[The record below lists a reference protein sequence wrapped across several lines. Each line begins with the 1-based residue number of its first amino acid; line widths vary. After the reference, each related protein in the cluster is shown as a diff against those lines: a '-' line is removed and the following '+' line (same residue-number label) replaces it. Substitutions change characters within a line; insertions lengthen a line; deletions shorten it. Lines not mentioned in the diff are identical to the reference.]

1 VSRTR
6 KGSKGPGWE
15 PWSNR
20 DEREAERVRDLER
33 DAEGDSDDETSGRG
47 GTTNAP
53 TREEREA
60 IRARVEKA
68 TPGPWLW
75 GWSDHLVWLA
85 VVGGAASVI
94 CRIHNEVSG
103 LPLTKEDQD
112 NAAFIA
118 AARYDVPRLLEA
130 LEEAEREGAKYKLEA
145 ENYFIALCLIKNHGS
160 DDPAKLKEIARGW
173 LGSEP

>member
-1 VSRTR
+1 M
-6 KGSKGPGWE
+6 
-15 PWSNR
+15 
-20 DEREAERVRDLER
+20 
-33 DAEGDSDDETSGRG
+33 
-47 GTTNAP
+47 TNAP

-130 LEEAEREGAKYKLEA
+130 LEEAERKLDKLITVVGEHMNCEDPTMSVGKYDTCGRCDYCKI
-145 ENYFIALCLIKNHGS
+145 IAVWREVTT
-160 DDPAKLKEIARGW
+160 P
-173 LGSEP
+173 